1 MANRPAMALPERFE
15 RALGVNLTDVSSTG
29 AGQGRS
35 CFARLAG
42 QDVVVKWGLDPDL
55 VEKIP
60 YIAGQVQP
68 LRDRDCQIPRI
79 LAHGL
84 IGSGAAGGGAGGGG
98 AGGGGAG
105 GGGWLGYGWVEERL
119 PGVAAT
125 VLDDM
130 LLADLLALITRLAGA
145 PPGTHRND
153 LGAWVPAVVFDD
165 DAGWWRNA
173 CAIGPDVAA
182 FCQRLR
188 GWIGRPSLAHYPA
201 FGSGYVH
208 CDLNLSNI
216 LVRDN
221 PAGVP
226 GVVPRASTVR
236 DNPAGASTVRGG
248 RLSGLVDVEH
258 MGIGDR
264 GIDVARLAAEWYK
277 QATEGVMGLARDG
290 LARLVEFGL
299 EVSGPDGWRVAVGYE
314 LISRLGWCSGA
325 AAAPPAPADLPL
337 CEAFLDA
344 IPS

>member
-1 MANRPAMALPERFE
+1 MANRPATELPERFE
-15 RALGVNLTDVSSTG
+15 RALGVSLTDVSSTG

-60 YIAGQVQP
+60 YIAGQVQL
-68 LRDRDCQIPRI
+68 LRHRDCQIPRI

-84 IGSGAAGGGAGGGG
+84 IGGEARDGEAGGGGAGGGG

-105 GGGWLGYGWVEERL
+105 GGGAGGGGAGAAGGAWLGYGWVQERL

-182 FCQRLR
+182 FCQRLS
-188 GWIGRPSLAHYPA
+188 GWIGRPSLARYPA

-216 LVRDN
+216 LVRD
-221 PAGVP
+221 
-226 GVVPRASTVR
+226 
-236 DNPAGASTVRGG
+236 TVRGG

-264 GIDVARLAAEWYK
+264 GIDVARLAAEWYT
-277 QATEGVMGLARDG
+277 QATEGVTGLARDG

-314 LISRLGWCSGA
+314 LISRLGWCSGE
-325 AAAPPAPADLPL
+325 AAPAAPAPAALPL
-337 CEAFLDA
+337 CAGLLDA